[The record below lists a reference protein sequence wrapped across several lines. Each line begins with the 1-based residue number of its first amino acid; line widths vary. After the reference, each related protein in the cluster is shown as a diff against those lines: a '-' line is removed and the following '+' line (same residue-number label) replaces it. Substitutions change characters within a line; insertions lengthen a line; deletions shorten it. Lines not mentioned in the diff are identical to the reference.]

1 VERGD
6 SGREGERLGGA
17 EEGVSLVM
25 NPTSI
30 WSIDY
35 LMGTWKPGFHDDHFI
50 GWLLTGSY
58 LACALLAWF
67 IAAFHKHLE
76 ERLAAKFWNA
86 ISLLMVL
93 LGINKQLALQ
103 MLLTEMGRQVAKA
116 QGWYD
121 QRRIVQFTF
130 IVVFA
135 ATFTAAFI
143 WFAKKY
149 RGSFARYRLVFCGLF
164 FLLCFVIIRA
174 AAFHHFDE
182 VIQYDL
188 HGFKMNWLLELTGIY
203 VIILAEV
210 KEIVVSTI
218 RSH

>member
-1 VERGD
+1 
-6 SGREGERLGGA
+6 
-17 EEGVSLVM
+17 M
-25 NPTSI
+25 
-30 WSIDY
+30 WSIEY
-35 LMGTWKPGFHDDHFI
+35 LMGRWQPSFHDDFFI
-50 GWLLTGSY
+50 GWLITGSY
-58 LACALLAWF
+58 FACALMAGF

-93 LGINKQLALQ
+93 LGINKQLAIQ

-130 IVVFA
+130 IVVFST
-135 ATFTAAFI
+135 TFTAAFI
-143 WFAKKY
+143 WLAK
-149 RGSFARYRLVFCGLF
+149 RYRDSFRRYTLVFCGLF
-164 FLLCFVIIRA
+164 FLLSFVIIRA

-188 HGFKMNWLLELTGIY
+188 HGFKMNWMLELTGIY
-203 VIILAEV
+203 MIILAEV

-218 RSH
+218 RNH